1 MKNYLRIYRDYFNSE
16 DNVIIISENANGQ
29 LILAIEDNLICIGYI
44 IDTKDE
50 YGFLMDM
57 KFEVGIES
65 YIGNEKQYVI
75 YNPKA
80 ELYKII
86 MNIIFCM
93 NYRKI
98 DFDINTVDVNNI
110 SNNIDA
116 IKEKKYNMSQL
127 KSKLEEIVEKYINWR
142 DE

>member
-1 MKNYLRIYRDYFNSE
+1 MKNHLKIYRDYFDSE
-16 DNVIIISENANGQ
+16 NNIIVISENIDGQ

-44 IDTKDE
+44 IDTKDK
-50 YGFLMDM
+50 YGFLMDA

-65 YIGNEKQYVI
+65 YIGKEKQYVI
-75 YNPKA
+75 YNPKS

-98 DFDINTVDVNNI
+98 EFDINTVDINNI

-116 IKEKKYNMSQL
+116 IKDKKYNIGQL
-127 KSKLEEIVEKYINWR
+127 KSKLEEIVKKYINWR